1 MRAQRIIALPR
12 LTLAPFSKAHV
23 GSQAPGNRW
32 IQLLLGLICM
42 LVISSPQYV
51 WALFTQPLTAGLGAT
66 LPKLQITFSIL
77 IVVQTFLSPWQ
88 GVLVDRF
95 GPRVLLSIG
104 VLITGLSW
112 MLAARSSSLTVL
124 YLTYGLLGGIGTGI
138 VYVGVIGHMVQW
150 FPDKRGLATGL
161 VAAGYGIGAL
171 LTTFPIAA
179 VLRESTYQDALTRFG
194 LLFAIVG
201 LVAAQGLRRPDTAWQ
216 RAAAAAQRARA
227 VGGAAAGPP
236 FDFTP
241 AEMLG
246 TRIFWLMFAMMTMM
260 STTGLMVISQ
270 MGAFTRD
277 FGMASVLVFGLPL
290 LPLALS
296 LDRITN
302 GATRPLFGWI
312 SDRFGREN
320 TMLVA
325 FALEGTAMTLWLLT
339 RANPVLFVLL
349 SGVVFFGWG
358 EIFSLFPS
366 TLTDTF
372 GTKHATANY
381 GCLYIAQGVGS
392 VLGGPMAALLH
403 ESTGSWFP
411 VFAVI
416 ITMDFTTAVLA
427 IAVLKPMRRQWLEK
441 THRDRLDVSAAEGD
455 ADRASHKLLA
465 SSALRLAPSSAAEV
479 GQSKAATALPAAG
492 KTSALW
498 RRR

>member
-1 MRAQRIIALPR
+1 MSIHD
-12 LTLAPFSKAHV
+12 S
-23 GSQAPGNRW
+23 PGTRW

-42 LVISSPQYV
+42 VVISSPQYV
-51 WALFTQPLTAGLGAT
+51 WALFTQPLTAGLGST
-66 LPKLQITFSIL
+66 LPELQITFSIL

-95 GPRVLLSIG
+95 GPRLLLSCG
-104 VLITGLSW
+104 ALITGVSW
-112 MLAARSSSLTVL
+112 ILAARVSSLTML

-179 VLRESTYQDALTRFG
+179 VLRTSTYQDALTRFG
-194 LLFAIVG
+194 LIFGVVG
-201 LVAAQGLRRPDTAWQ
+201 LVAAQGLRRPDAAWQ
-216 RAAAAAQRARA
+216 SAWDQRPSAGSGRRA
-227 VGGAAAGPP
+227 GGAVAARVPVDVSP
-236 FDFTP
+236 L
-241 AEMLG
+241 EMLG
-246 TRIFWLMFAMMTMM
+246 TPIFWLMFVMMTMM
-260 STTGLMVISQ
+260 STTGLMVTSQ

-277 FGMASVLVFGLPL
+277 FGMAGVLVFGLPV

-302 GATRPLFGWI
+302 GATRPFFGWI

-320 TMLVA
+320 TMLIA
-325 FALEGTAMTLWLLT
+325 FGLEGTAMTLWLLT
-339 RANPVLFVLL
+339 RENPVLFVLL
-349 SGVVFFGWG
+349 SGLVFFGWG

-381 GCLYIAQGVGS
+381 GCLYMAQGVGS
-392 VLGGPMAALLH
+392 VLGGPVAALLH
-403 ESTGSWFP
+403 QSTGSWIP

-416 ITMDFTTAVLA
+416 ITMDFTTAALA
-427 IAVLKPMRRQWLEK
+427 IAALKPMRR
-441 THRDRLDVSAAEGD
+441 R
-455 ADRASHKLLA
+455 
-465 SSALRLAPSSAAEV
+465 
-479 GQSKAATALPAAG
+479 
-492 KTSALW
+492 W
-498 RRR
+498 RGAIIKGGSV